1 MEILLKVL
9 RLFAA
14 NKNVVWRQQQS
25 ADRIT
30 GRVIQILTTARL
42 SLLLCIHLANK
53 RYILWKLNHKS
64 GALQSAKWVWSHFPN
79 TAHIPSFYVWQ
90 KADVCRSCECR
101 ICPEFTGDG
110 DSGSMLRR
118 RRGAGGQHQRRH
130 NTVNIVIGDIPSH
143 YSSANIYVTLEL
155 CPWQM
160 EIPKKSNVDTLTKIY
175 RYR

>member
-1 MEILLKVL
+1 M
-9 RLFAA
+9 
-14 NKNVVWRQQQS
+14 WRQQQS

-30 GRVIQILTTARL
+30 VRVIQILTTARL
-42 SLLLCIHLANK
+42 SLLLYIHPANK
-53 RYILWKLNHKS
+53 RYILWNLNHKS

-90 KADVCRSCECR
+90 KADICGSCECR

-118 RRGAGGQHQRRH
+118 RRGAGGQHSADTTPPAGGHASCEQRSEYCDRGH
-130 NTVNIVIGDIPSH
+130 S
-143 YSSANIYVTLEL
+143 VTLQQRQYLCNLEL

-160 EIPKKSNVDTLTKIY
+160 EIPKKIQCWHTH
-175 RYR
+175 

>member
-42 SLLLCIHLANK
+42 SLLLYIHLANN
-53 RYILWKLNHKS
+53 LWNLNHKS

-118 RRGAGGQHQRRH
+118 RRGAGGQHSADTTLGGDMRAAEWILWLGTFRH
-130 NTVNIVIGDIPSH
+130 ITAAPIF
-143 YSSANIYVTLEL
+143 
-155 CPWQM
+155 M
-160 EIPKKSNVDTLTKIY
+160 
-175 RYR
+175 

>member
-1 MEILLKVL
+1 M
-9 RLFAA
+9 
-14 NKNVVWRQQQS
+14 WRQQQS

-42 SLLLCIHLANK
+42 SLLLYIHLANK
-53 RYILWKLNHKS
+53 RYILWNLNHKS
-64 GALQSAKWVWSHFPN
+64 GPLQSAKWVWSHFPN

-118 RRGAGGQHQRRH
+118 RRGAGGQHSADTTLPAGGH
-130 NTVNIVIGDIPSH
+130 AISGVNIVIGDIPSH

-155 CPWQM
+155 CPLQM
-160 EIPKKSNVDTLTKIY
+160 EIPKKSSVDTLTKIY
-175 RYR
+175 R